1 MAASGKADYPPFAL
15 GKPRFDQPEHPS
27 SDKEIKTEYNT
38 SGVDSA
44 RTDTNTSTFY
54 GRFRHFLDIIDPRTL
69 FVAESQ
75 LKAAVQLLE
84 DYKHGTLP
92 RGISNQQLWE
102 AQKVQQ
108 AILHPDTNEKIL
120 MPFRMS
126 GYIPFGTPIVVG
138 LLLPQQTL
146 GTTVFWQPTPVS
158 KFILGYLGAV
168 TSAVSIAVGLNLF
181 IKRANRFNPA
191 TRSLIQRFV
200 PFPAVAA
207 ANVCNVV
214 LMRHSELEEGISV
227 LDMDGNVIGTS
238 RIAARQALLETAM
251 TRIVLPIPILVLP
264 PIIMSL
270 LEKTWILKGHPRLT
284 LPMHSL
290 VCLAAFG
297 FALPVAISLFPQM
310 SEGSGEVSSS
320 MMEGKKGKER
330 TRDVWDAGKDSH
342 CHSQV
347 EKTACQANALLER

>member
-1 MAASGKADYPPFAL
+1 MAARTNYPPFTL
-15 GKPRFDQPEHPS
+15 GKPRFDQ
-27 SDKEIKTEYNT
+27 
-38 SGVDSA
+38 
-44 RTDTNTSTFY
+44 STFY

-69 FVAESQ
+69 SVTESR

-92 RGISNQQLWE
+92 TGVSDQQLWE
-102 AQKVQQ
+102 AQKIQQ
-108 AILHPDTNEKIL
+108 AVLHPDTNEKIL

-146 GTTVFWQPTPVS
+146 ATTVFWQWLNQSHNACVNYANRNATKLTPMS
-158 KFILGYLGAV
+158 KFILGYVGAV
-168 TSAVSIAVGLNLF
+168 TSAVSIAVGLNVF
-181 IKRANRFNPA
+181 IEKASRFNPA

-200 PFPAVAA
+200 PFPAVAT

-227 LDMDGNVIGTS
+227 LDADGNVIGSS
-238 RIAARQALLETAM
+238 RVAARHALMETAM

-270 LEKTWILKGHPRLT
+270 LEKSWILKARPRLA
-284 LPMHSL
+284 LPLHSL

-310 SEGSGEVSSS
+310 SEIETSKLEP
-320 MMEGKKGKER
+320 EI
-330 TRDVWDAGKDSH
+330 
-342 CHSQV
+342 
-347 EKTACQANALLER
+347 KTATFEKSVFYNKGL